1 VVVTACDGL
10 DGTKD
15 GLIADPFA
23 CSRQPRSIECAPG
36 QTSTAASFC
45 LTAEQVSTV
54 TKLYRGPA
62 DSHGRLLYPGWHGL
76 ADPAISPVG
85 TIAYYQAVQNF
96 MGGAA
101 RTSDFAR
108 LFMLPGVGHCG
119 GGDGP
124 DSFNGLGALVD
135 WVEQGQAPTSLLTGK
150 VVNGQVT
157 QTQPVYQYPLIA
169 VDTTGGPVTQASSYT
184 PQQPPVSFD
193 ANVKWAAPS
202 APATSRSAAG
212 SAESGSAALA
222 KPARPSRHG
231 R

>member
-1 VVVTACDGL
+1 MVVTACDGL

-135 WVEQGQAPTSLLTGK
+135 WVEQGQAPTSLLTSK
-150 VVNGQVT
+150 VRLSRRPPRRVAPMPRVVRCEVSWRV
-157 QTQPVYQYPLIA
+157 PVRISSSRPGSVVVA
-169 VDTTGGPVTQASSYT
+169 VPGLPGREPSGP
-184 PQQPPVSFD
+184 P
-193 ANVKWAAPS
+193 
-202 APATSRSAAG
+202 R
-212 SAESGSAALA
+212 
-222 KPARPSRHG
+222 
-231 R
+231 